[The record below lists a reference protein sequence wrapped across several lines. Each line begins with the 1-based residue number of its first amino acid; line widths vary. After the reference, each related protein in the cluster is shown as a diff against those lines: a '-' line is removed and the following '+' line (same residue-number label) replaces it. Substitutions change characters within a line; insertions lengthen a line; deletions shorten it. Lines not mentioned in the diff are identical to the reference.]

1 VNILVTVSRTFRYV
15 FGRRAKGPTHSV
27 SVVVPCPPIR
37 RPLML
42 FIKVRITIF
51 KEFNILLCDQ
61 RLKIL
66 RW

>member
-1 VNILVTVSRTFRYV
+1 VNILVAVRKTFRCGS
-15 FGRRAKGPTHSV
+15 GRRAKGPTHSV

-42 FIKVRITIF
+42 FINVRITIF
-51 KEFNILLCDQ
+51 NEFNILLCDQ

-66 RW
+66 R